1 MSFRDTSRE
10 IEDYVASVF
19 EQNKDPKL
27 LYHNFH
33 HTSKVVQ
40 RAVEIASFYKID
52 EESLF
57 VLVAA
62 GWFHDIG
69 YLFVGPRNHEQ
80 EGVKM
85 MITFLA
91 RYEYSPAM
99 LETITRVIMATKEPV
114 HPLLLPE
121 KILCDAD
128 TYHFGTAEFKSSD
141 DLVKK
146 EIELVT
152 GSIPEHW
159 IERSIAMLKNHRFHT
174 SYCTERLEPGKMRNI
189 AWLESLLRERDE

>member
-1 MSFRDTSRE
+1 MNADEGPCLQFCGDGWSRFLIIDLFNICMSFSKRPSEFLQIPPVTLCAYVVPGYKQE
-10 IEDYVASVF
+10 VEDYVASVF

-85 MITFLA
+85 MITFW
-91 RYEYSPAM
+91 P
-99 LETITRVIMATKEPV
+99 
-114 HPLLLPE
+114 
-121 KILCDAD
+121 
-128 TYHFGTAEFKSSD
+128 
-141 DLVKK
+141 
-146 EIELVT
+146 
-152 GSIPEHW
+152 GSGIHQPCLK
-159 IERSIAMLKNHRFHT
+159 RSRG
-174 SYCTERLEPGKMRNI
+174 S
-189 AWLESLLRERDE
+189 